1 MVTVSGCEG
10 APLAGEIDAR
20 STANAKEARMEMLF
34 DRVGVD
40 VFFMA
45 GWSRV
50 EF

>member
-1 MVTVSGCEG
+1 MVTVSGSSI
-10 APLAGEIDAR
+10 AGEIDAR
-20 STANAKEARMEMLF
+20 SAANAKEAGMEMLF